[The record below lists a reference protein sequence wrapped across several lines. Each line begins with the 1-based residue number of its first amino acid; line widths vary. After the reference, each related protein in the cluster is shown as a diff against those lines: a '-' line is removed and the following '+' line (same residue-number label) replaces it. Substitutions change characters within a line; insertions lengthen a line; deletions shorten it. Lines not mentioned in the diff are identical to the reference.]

1 MAEPGGVGAGSDG
14 NLGPLRPADRLS
26 ERTARLLRERILS
39 GEFAMGTRLVETRIA
54 RQLAISRG
62 PVREALKQL
71 RAEGLVREEPRR
83 GSFVADLTLNDIWEI
98 YDLRAAIES
107 RAARNI
113 IINRNTAALGELR
126 GILTRLGQAT
136 DDDDRELFARLDL
149 SFHERLCQ
157 LSGNARLHQVFVG
170 YASVL
175 GMLLRFEVNKF
186 YESLE
191 GLWHEHQALF
201 HAIESLDVARAEE
214 ACNEH
219 LERARERLVELRR
232 RIPEGDRGPLSEEEV

>member
-1 MAEPGGVGAGSDG
+1 MAEPGGAGPESAG
-14 NLGPLRPADRLS
+14 NLWPLRPAETLS
-26 ERTARLLRERILS
+26 DRTAELLRERILS
-39 GEFAMGTRLVETRIA
+39 GQFPMGTRLVEARIA

-83 GSFVADLTLNDIWEI
+83 GSFVADLTLADIWEI

-113 IINRNTAALGELR
+113 IINRDTDALDDLR
-126 GILTRLGQAT
+126 GILTRLSDAM
-136 DDDDRELFARLDL
+136 DEDDRELFARLDL

-157 LSGNARLHQVFVG
+157 LSGNGRLHQVFVG
-170 YASVL
+170 YAAVL
-175 GMLLRFEVNKF
+175 GVLLRFEVNRF

-191 GLWHEHQALF
+191 GLWQEHRVLF
-201 HAIESLDVARAEE
+201 EAIESLDVGRAEE
-214 ACNEH
+214 ASNEH
-219 LERARERLVELRR
+219 LERARDRLVALRR
-232 RIPEGDRGPLSEEEV
+232 RISEGDREPGEEV

>member
-14 NLGPLRPADRLS
+14 SLGPLRPADRLS

-39 GEFAMGTRLVETRIA
+39 GEFAMGTRLVETSIA

-136 DDDDRELFARLDL
+136 ADDDRKLFARLNL

-232 RIPEGDRGPLSEEEV
+232 RIPEDDRSPCPEDEE